1 MDLAARYLQK
11 GALYPEFIEESPAPG
26 TGIIIVIPA
35 FNEPEIAVC
44 LSSLARCNPPPV
56 PAEVI
61 IVVNSPASSGLSGIE
76 ANAITLMAIHEWRRV
91 AGQTFFRL
99 YVIDAGQ
106 PALTGWGVGT
116 ARKTGM
122 DEAVRRFCKLGYPDG
137 VIVSLDADCK
147 VADNYFTALWHD
159 FALDRNAGACSISF
173 RHREENGEEANPA
186 INAMRQYELHL
197 RYFVRALRFIGYPY
211 PFHTIGSAVAVKVY
225 RYVGA
230 GGMSRNQGGEDFY
243 FIGKLVVS
251 DDFINLNSTT
261 VFPSARL
268 SARVPFG
275 TGPAISTMIKSGA
288 GDYLTYAPES
298 FIPLRAFFGKFSTGC
313 SPAGAGDDYGLVP
326 DDIRSFV
333 DVNEWNH
340 RKQELKDNTSSPA
353 MYSKRF
359 FAWFN
364 AFRIVKYLNHVHG
377 TLYVKM
383 PVAMAASRLLTM
395 SGIETASRDVN
406 GLLESYRILDSF

>member
-76 ANAITLMAIHEWRRV
+76 ANSITLMAIHEWRRV

-137 VIVSLDADCK
+137 VIVSLDADCE
-147 VADNYFTALWHD
+147 VAENYFTALWYD

-173 RHREENGEEANPA
+173 RHREKKGEEDKPA
-186 INAMRQYELHL
+186 VNAIRQYELHL
-197 RYFVRALRFIGYPY
+197 RYFVQALRFVGYPY
-211 PFHTIGSAVAVKVY
+211 PFHTIGSALAVKVY

-230 GGMSRNQGGEDFY
+230 GGMNRRQGGEDFY

-251 DDFINLNSTT
+251 EDFINLKGTT

-275 TGPAISTMIKSGA
+275 TGPAILTMINNGA
-288 GDYLTYAPES
+288 GDYLTYAPEP
-298 FIPLRAFFGKFSTGC
+298 FVPLKAFFSDFSHGC
-313 SPAGAGDDYGLVP
+313 STAGTSDDYGLLP
-326 DDIRSFV
+326 AEIRSIV
-333 DVNEWNH
+333 SETDWQL
-340 RKQELKDNTSSPA
+340 RKRELKDNTSSAA

-377 TLYVKM
+377 TLYAKM
-383 PVAMAASRLLTM
+383 PVAVAASRLLTM
-395 SGIETASRDVN
+395 SGIEEPPHDVN
-406 GLLESYRILDSF
+406 DLLEYYRMLDSF